1 MQVIV
6 PLSNSE
12 ILAGSPSAG
21 YIATTINEV
30 RSGCMRIRHRL
41 CICIIVC
48 LDM

>member
-6 PLSNSE
+6 PLANDE

-30 RSGCMRIRHRL
+30 RLSCILSMHGMLHRQSAETG
-41 CICIIVC
+41 
-48 LDM
+48 